1 MKISS
6 LRISIVLAV
15 VAGMLA
21 GCERPP
27 VNTEQRGYRGT
38 AMVEVNNPR
47 AMQVKMQANQMPAD
61 LPPAETGG
69 PSAATVYK
77 NVQVLKDLNVG
88 QFTRLMVEMTNWV
101 APNEGCA
108 YCHSGADFASDT
120 LYTKVVARRMLQMTR
135 HINSD
140 WKNHVAGT
148 GVTCFTCHRGEHIP
162 ANVWFGD
169 AGFHAKGM
177 SGNKAG
183 QNTPAQQVGLTSLP
197 FDPFT
202 PFLQHK
208 AEIRAVSTTAL
219 PTGNLHNIKET
230 EATYGL
236 MMHFSKALGVNC
248 TYCHNSRSF
257 SAWDASTP
265 QRATAWYGIR
275 MVRDLNGSFLEPLTK
290 TFPPARL
297 GPQGD
302 VAKVNCATC
311 HNGAYKPLYGANMLS
326 AHPELAT
333 VAAAEPVAAQPQ
345 AAKKAR

>member
-1 MKISS
+1 MTITS
-6 LRISIVLAV
+6 LRTLAV
-15 VAGMLA
+15 VAATAFLLA
-21 GCERPP
+21 ACERPP

-38 AMVEVNNPR
+38 AMVELKNPR
-47 AMQVKMQANQMPAD
+47 VVPAGMQTNQVPED
-61 LPPAETGG
+61 IPVPEHGG

-77 NVQVLKDLNVG
+77 NVQVLKDLNAAE
-88 QFTRLMVEMTNWV
+88 FTRLMVSITNWV
-101 APNEGCA
+101 APKEGCA
-108 YCHSGADFASDT
+108 YCHAGADLASDE

-140 WKNHVAGT
+140 WKTHVAGT

-162 ANVWFGD
+162 SNVWFTD

-177 SGNKAG
+177 AGNKAG
-183 QNTPAQQVGLTSLP
+183 QNTPAPQVGLTSLP

-202 PFLQHK
+202 VFLK
-208 AEIRAVSTTAL
+208 NKSEIRTVSTTAL
-219 PTGNLHNIKET
+219 PTGDPHNIKET

-265 QRATAWYGIR
+265 QRSTAWYGIR
-275 MVRDLNGSFLEPLTK
+275 MVRDLNGSFLEPLTS
-290 TFPPARL
+290 TFPAARH
-297 GPQGD
+297 GPEGD

-311 HNGAYKPLYGANMLS
+311 HNGDFKPLLGAKVLT
-326 AHPELAT
+326 AHPELA
-333 VAAAEPVAAQPQ
+333 AADAVQPQ
-345 AAKKAR
+345 PVPGTKKNP